1 MDKPFGMDV
10 GNGTKW
16 DAFKFWV
23 EIFFSPAQQR
33 KSGWFGR
40 EYIADVRTCD
50 AKLADIMQRIDD
62 GYIEMYAYV
71 NAKKNDN
78 KDVI

>member
-1 MDKPFGMDV
+1 MEKPFGIDV

-16 DAFKFWV
+16 DAFKIWV
-23 EIFFSPAQQR
+23 KVFFSPAQQR
-33 KSGWFGR
+33 VNWFGR

-50 AKLADIMQRIDD
+50 AKLSDIMQRIDD